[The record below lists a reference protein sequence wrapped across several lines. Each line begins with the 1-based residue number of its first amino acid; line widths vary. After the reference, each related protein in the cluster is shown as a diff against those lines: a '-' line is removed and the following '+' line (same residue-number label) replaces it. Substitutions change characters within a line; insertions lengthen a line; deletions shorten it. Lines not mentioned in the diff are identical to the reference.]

1 MDQINWVQVIVGIA
15 QAIIS
20 GVFVG
25 LVIFWLDERRAKR
38 ERRLSDFRIASNWFR
53 TVPKVSLRNFN
64 LYKTNLSG
72 HKFIK
77 ANLEDAI
84 ISNSEL
90 WAANFSEANLRKTNF
105 QKSRLYGA
113 KFIKATAI
121 RADFSKA
128 IISTRSDPDYEYLPD
143 FTGAVLIGAKFIGTR
158 LNGAIMKDV
167 NLKGSDFSKSIVTDC
182 DFTGADLTNS
192 NWKQVK
198 QVENCIWKNVIGVAS
213 ENFPN
218 YLWQDIQAQNTLSN
232 IKRKKS
238 GNKSK

>member
-1 MDQINWVQVIVGIA
+1 MNQINWVQVIVDIA

-38 ERRLSDFRIASNWFR
+38 ERSLSDFRIASNWFR
-53 TVPKVSLRNFN
+53 TEPKLSLRNFD
-64 LYKTNLSG
+64 LKKTNLSG

-84 ISNSEL
+84 ISNSGL
-90 WAANFSEANLRKTNF
+90 WATNFSEANLRKTDF
-105 QKSRLYGA
+105 QKSRLYGT
-113 KFIKATAI
+113 KFMKSIAI

-128 IISTRSDPDYEYLPD
+128 IISTRNDPDYEYLPD
-143 FTGAVLIGAKFIGTR
+143 FTKAILIDTKFIGTK
-158 LNGAIMKDV
+158 LNGVIMKEV
-167 NLKGSDFSKSIVTDC
+167 NLKGSDFSKAIVTGC
-182 DFTGADLTNS
+182 NFTGADLTNS

-198 QVENCIWKNVIGVAS
+198 KVENCVWKNVIGFTS

-218 YLWQDIQAQNTLSN
+218 YLLKEIQEQNTILKN
-232 IKRKKS
+232 KKRKL
-238 GNKSK
+238 GSKFK

>member
-53 TVPKVSLRNFN
+53 TEPKVSLRNFN

-192 NWKQVK
+192 NWKKVK